1 MPLEASL
8 LQRWHQLKPLF
19 EQALEAEPLQ
29 REALLAELERSQ
41 PQLHADLRALLA
53 RHAEDAGMTQPAAE
67 RAAGLFE
74 ASGATADTTLPA
86 ARHHLGR
93 RIGPYELVRHL
104 GSGGMGTVY
113 LAERVSGG
121 FRQRV
126 AIKLIGG
133 LHPGLAERFAQERQI
148 LAELKH
154 PNIPP
159 LLDGG
164 ETDDGMPWF
173 AAEYVE
179 GQTLLDYAQ
188 HRAAPLD
195 IRIDLLLRVAEALAY
210 AHRQRVVHRDI
221 KPGNILVTADGA
233 VKLLDFGIAKLL
245 DEDGTGGLTR
255 QALGPMTPEYAAP
268 EQFRGEPLGPAT
280 DIYQFGVLA
289 FRLLSGRLPYA
300 ADPRDSLAFA
310 RAVCELPAERLPEP
324 DPDEPVAELRRLRRA
339 QRRRLSEVLAGC
351 LAKRPEARW
360 PDMAAVIAALEAV
373 RGMTRPGAR
382 LTAAVPR
389 LPGVRWSWPR
399 RAEAAAVLLL
409 VAALALLW
417 WPLRAPWTEDPWA
430 SSPALYAMGL
440 APEHLHV
447 ARADSAD
454 AILRALRAEAEGDLD
469 RSLALLESV
478 HAVDL
483 STPVPALLL
492 GYWSSVRS
500 DAATV
505 RAWLQAAR
513 LRLDAIDDPF
523 LHLLLRFIEAE
534 VSGEQETSLRYA
546 GALLDARP
554 EAWYFRLARA
564 HYFNGRGLRAAAL
577 RELQGIEVGRV
588 DHRKLVDA
596 IADRASLGDLEGAR
610 AATAVLEP
618 AITPPDREMLQ
629 ARLDYSAGRL
639 AEAREHFAAAVEE
652 ARSVGHLAIEARALL
667 YLGVV
672 EGCLG
677 DSAAAE
683 LHLRQA
689 QQRLQAR
696 GQYNFAV
703 DALLALSQLAAAA
716 GDAQSAAGHIE
727 QARALR
733 QQQRGS
739 RLDPMIDLFA
749 ARLLAEPTQPDA
761 GYPPPVQHLLRARA
775 ALQAGDS
782 VLAQQALEEARTQD
796 VEASFWLEEYALLA
810 GEAGLPAPA
819 LAPIDPPFQPY
830 ARYAS
835 RWALDAGASVVP
847 APR

>member
-1 MPLEASL
+1 MPAEASL

-19 EQALEAEPLQ
+19 EQALELEPPAREAMLLGLQ
-29 REALLAELERSQ
+29 RSA
-41 PQLHADLRALLA
+41 PQLHADLCALLA
-53 RHAEDAGMTQPAAE
+53 RHRDDGGLTQPAAE
-67 RAAGLFE
+67 RAAELFE
-74 ASGATADTTLPA
+74 ASQASADTTRRGPQ
-86 ARHHLGR
+86 HPLGR
-93 RIGPYELVRHL
+93 RIGPFELVRHL
-104 GSGGMGTVY
+104 GSGGMGAVY

-148 LAELKH
+148 LANLKH

-164 ETDDGMPWF
+164 ETEDGMPWF

-179 GQTLLDYAQ
+179 GETLVDYAE
-188 HRAAPLD
+188 RREASLD
-195 IRIDLLLRVAEALAY
+195 TRIDLLLRVAEALAY

-221 KPGNILVTADGA
+221 KPGNLLVTAEGA

-245 DEDGTGGLTR
+245 DEDGAGGLTR

-289 FRLLSGRLPYA
+289 FRLLTGRLPYA
-300 ADPRDSLAFA
+300 ASPQDPLAFA
-310 RAVCELPAERLPEP
+310 RAVCETPAGLLPEP
-324 DPDEPVAELRRLRRA
+324 DQLEPDTDVRR
-339 QRRRLSEVLAGC
+339 QRRMQLRLLRALLARC
-351 LAKRPEARW
+351 LAKPPEQRW
-360 PDMAAVIAALEAV
+360 PDMEALIAALESA
-373 RGMTRPGAR
+373 RGLTRAGAR
-382 LTAAVPR
+382 TPHAPAA
-389 LPGVRWSWPR
+389 LPSLGGPIRRRWRALGVL
-399 RAEAAAVLLL
+399 ALVLAIAAAWL
-409 VAALALLW
+409 
-417 WPLRAPWTEDPWA
+417 PRGAPWAQDPWVQ
-430 SSPALYAMGL
+430 SPALYAMGL

-447 ARADSAD
+447 AREDSAD

-513 LRLDAIDDPF
+513 LRLDAIDDPY

-534 VSGEQETSLRYA
+534 VATEHEASLRYA
-546 GALLDARP
+546 GALLDAKP

-564 HYFNGRGLRAAAL
+564 HNFNGRGLRAAAL
-577 RELQGIEVGRV
+577 RELQGIAVPQV

-596 IADRASLGDLEGAR
+596 IADRASLGDLDGAR
-610 AATAVLEP
+610 AAAAALDSTIAVPE
-618 AITPPDREMLQ
+618 REMLK
-629 ARLDYSAGRL
+629 ARLAYSAGDLRASRSEFSL
-639 AEAREHFAAAVEE
+639 ALEQARA
-652 ARSVGHLAIEARALL
+652 VGHLAIEARALL

-672 EGCLG
+672 EGSL
-677 DSAAAE
+677 DETADAE
-683 LHLRQA
+683 RHLRQA

-696 GQYNFAV
+696 GQYSFAV
-703 DALLALSQLAAAA
+703 DAALALAQLAAAA
-716 GDAQSAAGHIE
+716 EAQEAAAEHIA

-739 RLDPMIDLFA
+739 PRDPMIDLFA
-749 ARLLAEPTQPDA
+749 ARLLGETPVVDPAF
-761 GYPPPVQHLLRARA
+761 PPVVQSLLRARA
-775 ALQAGDS
+775 ALRREDLQAAREALDE
-782 VLAQQALEEARTQD
+782 ARALE
-796 VEASFWLEEYALLA
+796 VEAGVWLEEYSLLA
-810 GEAGLPAPA
+810 RDAGLALPA
-819 LAPIDPPFQPY
+819 LPPIDPPFQPY
-830 ARYAS
+830 ARFAS

-847 APR
+847 AAR